1 MAVFVDP
8 DATFEQIFDGVVFTC
23 RPLSARELAKVVKES
38 QGEGAEAAILAF
50 QFGVVG
56 VSAAPFTL
64 EFTPAKGKG
73 RPHLSDAMIGR
84 FTLAVPH
91 AVACTRAAPIA
102 QHVRRSSPD
111 GRRITRPVRIVA
123 HGKGLLPGPSLRLPR
138 EDEPCREMRK

>member
-84 FTLAVPH
+84 FTLA
-91 AVACTRAAPIA
+91 AISTIGRAIMNGGTL
-102 QHVRRSSPD
+102 S
-111 GRRITRPVRIVA
+111 
-123 HGKGLLPGPSLRLPR
+123 
-138 EDEPCREMRK
+138 EDDRKN